1 MNNTAILIPSLPKYN
16 SKIAANHAEIISE
29 NKKLHIFI
37 LTEFLCEDH
46 KKSLEKYLNHF
57 EDDLDRVH
65 VYEMSDLDKK
75 EYSEFFNKIKD
86 YIGNSTVHH
95 FPFIFKLKKLF
106 QILESFE
113 LDNNFKFEYFLRV
126 RFDIF
131 IRESYKFLLEKLDDN
146 TVFGRPWMN
155 CMSKRR
161 PLGILANMPDNFL
174 SVPSE
179 YTLNYKSWIKDLEV
193 NKNARVILNVIF
205 FDHSFGDYMEEFLSK
220 NPKCAEGNY
229 NSPINQILIDEIK
242 NYMKDVDYEITIKPF
257 KNPAQKYKD
266 GKFSIS
272 RFQCTDGSLRIKNF
286 LTPILGSTL
295 ESNYYISCY
304 QNNINF
310 DFTPQAA
317 CFNWVNNYKW
327 LIIKSP
333 EEIDKNI
340 ERHFY
345 ADTGIKTKQY
355 GKHCLGF
362 RYETESEL
370 QNIIKSFFNLKHYKN
385 LKIEKVDFQQST
397 IGTAI

>member
-16 SKIAANHAEIISE
+16 LEIATNHAKIISE

-46 KKSLEKYLNHF
+46 EKDLKKYLNHF
-57 EDDLDRVH
+57 KDDLDRVH
-65 VYEMSDLDKK
+65 IYEMSDSDKK
-75 EYSEFFNKIKD
+75 EYTELFNKIKN
-86 YIGNSTVHH
+86 YAGSSTVHH

-126 RFDIF
+126 RFDTF
-131 IRESYKFLLEKLDDN
+131 IRENYKFLLEKLDDN
-146 TVFGRPWMN
+146 IVFGRPWMN

-193 NKNARVILNVIF
+193 NKNARTILNLIF
-205 FDHSFGDYMEEFLSK
+205 FDHSFGNYMEEFLSK
-220 NPKCAEGNY
+220 NPKCTEGNY
-229 NSPINQILIDEIK
+229 HQPINQTLIDEIK
-242 NYMKDVDYEITIKPF
+242 NYMKDVDYKITIKPL
-257 KNPAQKYKD
+257 KNSSQKWKD
-266 GKFSIS
+266 DRFFIS
-272 RFQCTDGSLRIKNF
+272 KFQCINE
-286 LTPILGSTL
+286 PLGIEKMFIPRLGITL
-295 ESNYYISCY
+295 ESNYYLSCF

-310 DFTPQAA
+310 DFTSQTA
-317 CFNWVNNYKW
+317 CFNWLKNYKW

-333 EEIDKNI
+333 KQIDKNI
-340 ERHFY
+340 ERRFY
-345 ADTGIKTKQY
+345 ADTGIKTRQY

-370 QNIIKSFFNLKHYKN
+370 QNIIKSLFNLKHFKN
-385 LKIEKVDFQQST
+385 VKIEKADFQQNIT
-397 IGTAI
+397 GTAI